1 VSRPLLTVSVAQVA
15 VLLRERA
22 AVVLGTA
29 LVLMAAA
36 LTVGYGSELVFVAR
50 AQLFLGEVSDAG
62 AEDSGPSVRDADGIS
77 GELDILGS
85 ASLVERATLAA
96 GLNASVGPERRPVP
110 RYSEWL
116 WAGGDYAALPR
127 ADNELA
133 VAEATIVGTQRET
146 YAVELLD
153 ESRYQVWAGGTP
165 LAEGRLGQPLKT
177 SPLSWTLLAGPVR
190 RPRVGFRYEIVVLP
204 TPIAALEVSE
214 RLRVSAPRASGSP
227 HYGRTV
233 TLEFTAGSPYR
244 AERFLTALSDAYLA
258 QRHDRKVGKLIAR
271 EAYLDGE
278 SRSVERALQG
288 VEQKLAAA
296 RASRRVLWLGDE
308 DNPLLRERARYE
320 AAEARSML
328 EVARLS
334 VYGLGLV
341 GPAPPLAT
349 FLKGDSDDTQLQALS
364 EALAEAERDLTHTEQ
379 TFAPGAIELRERQAR
394 VADLKRA
401 IETYVERRL
410 GRAQERQLTLARLV
424 EENERELAALDQSK
438 QAVAEL
444 IRDQSAYAATYTRL
458 LSQKAEALLVIAKA
472 VSKDRIIDAARTVAE
487 PASPNLREA
496 LSSGLFGLFVG
507 ALLVLFHR
515 LTAATVQ
522 AESDARRFLGEVP
535 VVLVVPYFGRRPKRH
550 AVLSDVI
557 DAAAESG
564 HSPFED
570 AFRLLGMSLF
580 GAQAEPSQQIVF
592 VTSPSSGDG
601 KTSCALALGLSLA
614 RRGRRALIV
623 DAGPARLRASGQS
636 GGDPAPGLEQ
646 VLTGKSSLR
655 AARTSVAAG
664 TGELHLL
671 RAGSAGDREPP
682 ATAEQ
687 LGDFLGVMRARY
699 DVVLVDVPGHAPS
712 NALAVIG
719 LAERVLCVV
728 RLRHTERRRLDELL
742 GSLPRSRTA
751 ALVVDPRL
759 GRFAGASAPRVMPF
773 GKDGPVASRG

>member
-1 VSRPLLTVSVAQVA
+1 VSRPSLTVSVAQVA

-29 LVLMAAA
+29 LILMLVA
-36 LTVGYGSELVFVAR
+36 LAVGYGSELVFVAR
-50 AQLFLGEVSDAG
+50 GQLFLGEVSDAG
-62 AEDSGPSVRDADGIS
+62 AEESGPSVRDADGIS
-77 GELDILGS
+77 GEIDILGS

-127 ADNELA
+127 AENELA
-133 VAEATIVGTQRET
+133 VAEATIAGTQRET
-146 YAVELLD
+146 YAVEFFD
-153 ESRYQVWAGGTP
+153 DHRYQVWAGGAP
-165 LAEGRLGQPLKT
+165 LAEGRLGQPLTT
-177 SPLSWTLLAGPVR
+177 SSLAWTLIAGPVR
-190 RPRVGFRYEIVVLP
+190 GPRPGFRYEIVVVP
-204 TPIAALEVSE
+204 TPIAALGVSE
-214 RLRVSAPRASGSP
+214 RLRVSAPRVSGSP
-227 HYGRTV
+227 HYGRIV
-233 TLEFTAGSPYR
+233 TLEFTSGSPYR
-244 AERFLTALSDAYLA
+244 AERFLTALLDVYLA
-258 QRHDRKVGKLIAR
+258 QRHDRKVSKLLAR

-278 SRSVERALQG
+278 SRSVEQALAD
-288 VEQKLAAA
+288 VEQKLALV

-308 DNPLLRERARYE
+308 DNPLFAERARYE

-334 VYGLGLV
+334 AYGLALV

-364 EALAEAERDLTHTEQ
+364 EALAEAERDLTDTEQ
-379 TFAPGAIELRERQAR
+379 AFAPGAVELREQQAR

-410 GRAQERQLTLARLV
+410 GRAQERQLALARLV
-424 EENERELAALDQSK
+424 EDNERELEALDQSK

-458 LSQKAEALLVIAKA
+458 LSQKGEASLVIAKA
-472 VSKDRIIDAARTVAE
+472 VSKDRIIDAPRTVAE

-507 ALLVLFHR
+507 AMLVLFHR
-515 LTAATVQ
+515 LTATTVQ
-522 AESDARRFLGEVP
+522 AESDARRFLGDVP
-535 VVLVVPYFGRRPKRH
+535 VALVVPHFGRRPKRH

-557 DAAAESG
+557 DEAAESG

-580 GAQAEPSQQIVF
+580 GAHAEPSQQIVF

-601 KTSCALALGLSLA
+601 KTSCALALGLALA
-614 RRGRRALIV
+614 RRGRRALII
-623 DAGPARLRASGQS
+623 DAGPPRLRASGQ
-636 GGDPAPGLEQ
+636 GGEAQAPGLEN

-655 AARTSVAAG
+655 AARTRVAAG

-671 RAGSAGDREPP
+671 GAGSAGDDEPP

-687 LGDFLGVMRARY
+687 LSEFLALARARY
-699 DVVLVDVPGHAPS
+699 DVVLVDVPGLTPS
-712 NALAVIG
+712 NALGVIG

-728 RLRHTERRRLDELL
+728 RLRHTERQLLDELL
-742 GSLPRSRTA
+742 ASLPRARTA

-759 GRFAGASAPRVMPF
+759 GRVAAESAPRCMRF